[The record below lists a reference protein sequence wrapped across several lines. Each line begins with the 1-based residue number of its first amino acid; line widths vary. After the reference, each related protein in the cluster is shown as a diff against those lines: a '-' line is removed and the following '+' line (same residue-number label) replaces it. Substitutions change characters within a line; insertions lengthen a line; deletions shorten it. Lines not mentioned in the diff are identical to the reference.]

1 MRHET
6 VHQQPRTDA
15 WDIAAVWP
23 ATTQVA
29 PLPLPEM
36 EASAREVDHP
46 GAAPHVPPVAGAF
59 LVAVYAS
66 LLAIFAI
73 GTTGSGPSLLPIV
86 IAGSFLF
93 IFFAI
98 PAIFSRGR

>member
-6 VHQQPRTDA
+6 IHQQPRTDA

-66 LLAIFAI
+66 LLAILAI